1 MRSHEVAQS
10 LFCIKRHDDSE
21 TWHRCK
27 EHFSCTEFIL
37 LLTTEKH
44 WIAEKRLQRFTSE
57 KVVRDIAQSRDKC
70 LGGGPTE
77 ASRQR
82 AVLSLPDG
90 DTSVFA
96 TFFGLSGPKK
106 CTTQEAFV
114 AWLAC

>member
-1 MRSHEVAQS
+1 MINDSILKHNTAAKNTSVAQS
-10 LFCIKRHDDSE
+10 LFC
-21 TWHRCK
+21 
-27 EHFSCTEFIL
+27 F
-37 LLTTEKH
+37 
-44 WIAEKRLQRFTSE
+44 LQRKTLDCGEKGCKGSLQK
-57 KVVRDIAQSRDKC
+57 KVVRDIAQSREKC
-70 LGGGPTE
+70 LGGGPIE

-90 DTSVFA
+90 DTSVFV

>member
-1 MRSHEVAQS
+1 M
-10 LFCIKRHDDSE
+10 
-21 TWHRCK
+21 
-27 EHFSCTEFIL
+27 
-37 LLTTEKH
+37 LLTTKKH
-44 WIAEKRLQRFTSE
+44 WIAEKKAAKVHFR
-57 KVVRDIAQSRDKC
+57 KVVRDIAQSREKC
-70 LGGGPTE
+70 LGGGPIE

-96 TFFGLSGPKK
+96 AFFGLSGPKK